1 MININLFDKNFVHS
15 ISEDGF
21 DTCSAGR
28 KPTKVEW
35 VRNNFM
41 WEGVTVF
48 TDWFF
53 PADVVNEVETTYKVA
68 WLVEPKSI
76 HPWAYEQIVNIE
88 DKFDLVLTHDAD
100 LLKRGPKYKRSV
112 VGSLRVPDDE
122 QKVYD
127 KNKRV
132 SIIASDKNH
141 TEGHQLRHELIR
153 ICPQLD
159 AWGSGYKKFDSK
171 LDPLKDYMFSV
182 AVMNSRVDNY
192 FTEVL
197 TDCFAVG
204 TVPIF
209 WGTPNIDEF
218 FNADG
223 IIQFANIEEFSKV
236 KLSEEEYNN
245 MLPAV
250 QDNFERVQN
259 YKSTDDI
266 IAQTLID
273 HFNIT

>member
-1 MININLFDKNFVHS
+1 
-15 ISEDGF
+15 
-21 DTCSAGR
+21 
-28 KPTKVEW
+28 
-35 VRNNFM
+35 
-41 WEGVTVF
+41 
-48 TDWFF
+48 
-53 PADVVNEVETTYKVA
+53 
-68 WLVEPKSI
+68 
-76 HPWAYEQIVNIE
+76 
-88 DKFDLVLTHDAD
+88 
-100 LLKRGPKYKRSV
+100 
-112 VGSLRVPDDE
+112 
-122 QKVYD
+122 
-127 KNKRV
+127 
-132 SIIASDKNH
+132 
-141 TEGHQLRHELIR
+141 
-153 ICPQLD
+153 
-159 AWGSGYKKFDSK
+159 
-171 LDPLKDYMFSV
+171 MFSV